1 MSQSITLTDDQYAVL
16 AAAAAYRDQTPG
28 DVVSQWIEVERVC
41 NLLRSPRF
49 EALRSER
56 MRRIQDDPNAT
67 QPSVVDHPSRWG

>member
-1 MSQSITLTDDQYAVL
+1 MSQTITLTDDQYAVL
-16 AAAAAYRDQTPG
+16 AAAAAHRDQTPE

-56 MRRIQDDPNAT
+56 MRRLKDDPNAT
-67 QPSVVDHPSRWG
+67 QPAANHPSRWD